1 MEMAAS
7 SANHFQLSF
16 SSVVRGFHVYQAVWT
31 PVLNAEYLTQQEHGK
46 KALDGSI
53 DKWKSAW
60 TISPLKKAASIMTTW
75 VAFI

>member
-46 KALDGSI
+46 KALDGSLLGRYH
-53 DKWKSAW
+53 
-60 TISPLKKAASIMTTW
+60 LKKATSIMTTW